1 VARGTLGEARAET
14 ATLAQVLDAL
24 PQGVWITDRTGTV
37 IRHNQALAELLDA
50 PGRLLGARPLE
61 VMRHQAFHDAV
72 LAACTQGQ
80 AQRID
85 VEGSARAPKLQ
96 VHLGP
101 LGAGLAGS
109 VAVFQ
114 DVTALRALEQVRKDF
129 VSNVSHEL
137 RTPITAILGYAETL
151 QGGALGDPAHAP
163 AMVETI
169 HRQAQRLAELVEE
182 LLELSELEAQARP
195 LEPVRIK
202 LALIAT
208 RAKEA
213 VTPQAA
219 RKPLTLAVDVAEEL
233 EWVGDARALE
243 RILLNLLDNA
253 VKYTPPG
260 GTVTLRAQ
268 SANDRLMLSVRDTGV
283 GLEPKHLP
291 RIFERFYRVDK
302 GRSRDQGGT
311 GLGLSIVKHL
321 AAALGGDVQVNSR
334 PGAGST
340 FTVLLPLAPVPTP
353 PVG

>member
-1 VARGTLGEARAET
+1 
-14 ATLAQVLDAL
+14 
-24 PQGVWITDRTGTV
+24 
-37 IRHNQALAELLDA
+37 
-50 PGRLLGARPLE
+50 
-61 VMRHQAFHDAV
+61 
-72 LAACTQGQ
+72 
-80 AQRID
+80 
-85 VEGSARAPKLQ
+85 
-96 VHLGP
+96 
-101 LGAGLAGS
+101 
-109 VAVFQ
+109 
-114 DVTALRALEQVRKDF
+114 
-129 VSNVSHEL
+129 
-137 RTPITAILGYAETL
+137 
-151 QGGALGDPAHAP
+151 
-163 AMVETI
+163 VETI

-202 LALIAT
+202 IALIAT